1 MIRALAT
8 LALLFAAQGAAADA
22 RSWNFRVLLDGRDI
36 GRHVFELR
44 PMGEEQELRSEARFS
59 VDVLFFNAYRYVHD
73 ATERWRGDCLRSL
86 TSRTD
91 TNGTLEAVSA
101 SPRGGRLVVENPAGR
116 EEHDGCVM
124 SFAYWKPAI
133 LGARRLLNSQTGEL
147 QAVTVTRQGDETIQV
162 RGRPVLA
169 QRHRLLAP
177 KLSIDLWY
185 ADGQWVA
192 LEAPAAGGR
201 RLRYELL

>member
-1 MIRALAT
+1 MIRTLAL

-22 RSWNFRVLLDGRDI
+22 RNWSFRVLLDGRDI

-44 PMGEEQELRSEARFS
+44 TLGEEQELRSEARFS

-101 SPRGGRLVVENPAGR
+101 SPRGGRLVVRVFPGLTWSAAIVESPVPLRPRAGR
-116 EEHDGCVM
+116 
-124 SFAYWKPAI
+124 
-133 LGARRLLNSQTGEL
+133 RR
-147 QAVTVTRQGDETIQV
+147 
-162 RGRPVLA
+162 
-169 QRHRLLAP
+169 
-177 KLSIDLWY
+177 
-185 ADGQWVA
+185 
-192 LEAPAAGGR
+192 R
-201 RLRYELL
+201 RSAS